1 MVGNRY
7 MLYPVIFFFNVYF
20 IFIYIAIFNSGY
32 ISLGRFLILL
42 LTLNQTVGSMYLT
55 TSQCKS
61 G

>member
-1 MVGNRY
+1 MVGKRY
-7 MLYPVIFFFNVYF
+7 MLYLVIFFFNVYF

-42 LTLNQTVGSMYLT
+42 LTLNQPVGSMYLT
-55 TSQCKS
+55 TSRCKS